1 MSTKRPWTIPVS
13 TAAARFAG
21 EAPCR
26 SSWPRAR
33 ASPSTDGATKCQT
46 SPAQRRRRLKM
57 NDENEGAGHGCGHE
71 PAPENDRL
79 DGAINSTIN
88 PKTKSAQVLRYGT
101 SRTPLAR
108 IVPDITHPNMWRIA
122 WPDGRQSDMKMC
134 TRAKDAAAAICERGP
149 PARNRRLLH
158 WKWDTSNS
166 PPEAAGARQN
176 EVATTDTWTDWPAD
190 EAAQ

>member
-1 MSTKRPWTIPVS
+1 MIGLTARSIPQL
-13 TAAARFAG
+13 TR
-21 EAPCR
+21 
-26 SSWPRAR
+26 
-33 ASPSTDGATKCQT
+33 T
-46 SPAQRRRRLKM
+46 
-57 NDENEGAGHGCGHE
+57 N
-71 PAPENDRL
+71 
-79 DGAINSTIN
+79 
-88 PKTKSAQVLRYGT
+88 SAQILRDRT

-122 WPDGRQSDMKMC
+122 WPDGRYGPTNR

-149 PARNRRLLH
+149 PARNRRRLQ